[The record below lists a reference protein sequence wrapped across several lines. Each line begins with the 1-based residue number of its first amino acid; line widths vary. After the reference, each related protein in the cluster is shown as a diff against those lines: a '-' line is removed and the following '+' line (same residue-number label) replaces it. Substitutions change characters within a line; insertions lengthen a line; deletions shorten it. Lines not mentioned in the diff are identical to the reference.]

1 MHCEPE
7 CGCLQACSTPTL
19 LPLAWSNI
27 NGRLEGV
34 LGSETVFL
42 SVASSSLESGS
53 AAFLFLSLPLM
64 ELQCLTALWMRCQAE
79 PEPLHLRFTRRAQSR
94 SKHSPAVHTE
104 VETKAVTA
112 GNRTGKNPPAAW
124 LAAQPVWVLCFWTPT
139 GAQSQALNMS
149 ALNSPG
155 QKGDA
160 GFIHLSG
167 GALPFLLLPGG
178 SCPTRHLCVLA
189 VLDTSA
195 AQP

>member
-1 MHCEPE
+1 MWLP
-7 CGCLQACSTPTL
+7 ASL
-19 LPLAWSNI
+19 LHTHPAPLAWSNI

-53 AAFLFLSLPLM
+53 AAFSFLSSPLM

-104 VETKAVTA
+104 VETKAVAA
-112 GNRTGKNPPAAW
+112 GNRAGKNPPAAW
-124 LAAQPVWVLCFWTPT
+124 LAAQPVRVLCFWTPT

-160 GFIHLSG
+160 GFIHLSEG
-167 GALPFLLLPGG
+167 ELSLS
-178 SCPTRHLCVLA
+178 SCCLGVRVPLGTSVCWLCWTRLQNNPDC
-189 VLDTSA
+189 SES
-195 AQP
+195 